1 MVALLGKT
9 REELQSLVVGMGMPK
24 FTGGQIAQWIY
35 QKQVR
40 KIDDMSNVSK
50 ANREKLNE
58 SCVVGCSDPIE
69 TVVSKDGTEKYLFKT
84 LEGKI
89 IETVYIPEKERATLC
104 VSSQVGCKMNCAFC
118 ATGKLG
124 YEGNLDAA
132 DIINQI
138 VTVNSLHRENG
149 DLTNIVFM
157 GQGEPLDNYANVKK
171 AIDILTADYG
181 YAWSP
186 KRITVSTVGLKKNL
200 KNFLEECSCHLAV
213 SLHFPL
219 HEQRLTYMPAEKQ
232 YRIEELI
239 EMLREYDFSHQRR
252 LSFEYIMFK
261 GVNDSNVFAK
271 ELVKLLKGL
280 DCRVNLI
287 PFHKIPEVEM
297 EGSTM
302 EKMTAFRDYLT
313 HHGVFTTIR
322 ASRGQ
327 DIEAACGLLRNN
339 RISQ

>member
-9 REELQSLVVGMGMPK
+9 LDELKSVVAEMDMPK
-24 FTGGQIAQWIY
+24 FTAGQIAQWMY
-35 QKQVR
+35 QKHVR
-40 KIDDMSNVSK
+40 DIEEMTNISK
-50 ANREKLNE
+50 QNREKLRTNY
-58 SCVVGCSDPIE
+58 VLGCSAPVE
-69 TVVSKDGTEKYLFKT
+69 TAVSKDGTVKYLFRT
-84 LEGKI
+84 LDGKF

-118 ATGKLG
+118 ATGKQG
-124 YEGNLDAA
+124 FDGNLSVA

-138 VTVNSLHRENG
+138 VTVNSLHDDGG

-157 GQGEPLDNYANVKK
+157 GQGEPMDNYDNVKK
-171 AIDILTADYG
+171 AIEILTADYG

-200 KNFLEECSCHLAV
+200 KNFLEEMSCHLAV

-219 HEQRLTYMPAEKQ
+219 HEQRMMYMPAEKQ
-232 YRIEELI
+232 YSIDQLI
-239 EMLREYDFSHQRR
+239 DLLSQYDFSHQRR

-261 GVNDSNVFAK
+261 GVNDSTVFAK
-271 ELVKLLKGL
+271 ELVKLLRNL

-287 PFHKIPEVEM
+287 PFHKIPELDM
-297 EGSTM
+297 EGSPM
-302 EKMTAFRDYLT
+302 EKMVAFRDYLT

-327 DIEAACGLLRNN
+327 DIEAACGLLRA
-339 RISQ
+339 RKGL